1 MNKRNLGRK
10 RERQRLMGMIAKKE
24 RQIKAFNFLHSIYH
38 EGMTLN
44 DMAFLLNQAGYRTPL
59 GKLFTPLAAQR
70 LFNMLGDEMEKRI
83 NELKSK
89 NDGEIQ

>member
-1 MNKRNLGRK
+1 MSKRNLGRK
-10 RERQRLMGMIAKKE
+10 RERQRLMGMIAKRE
-24 RQIKAFNFLHSIYH
+24 RQINAFNFLHSIYH